1 MRDIRR
7 FSDVNEQLQI
17 CEIVAEWHGGQPSA
31 QLEANLAHSAFYQ
44 TPNPNRALVE
54 INASREAKVLNA
66 VGNAAMVFGVAVII
80 GTAAVADERHPL
92 IGNWKL
98 VSWQV
103 IGDDGKPQDVF
114 GTAPSGY
121 LVITPEGRS
130 IVLTT
135 ASGRKPGT
143 DETAR
148 AALQKSMLS
157 YSGRYRVEGGDFI
170 TSVDISWNEEWNGTE
185 QRRHY
190 RIEGDKL
197 FIETAP
203 APSMVSPGKTD
214 FRRLIWV
221 REK

>member
-1 MRDIRR
+1 MLHLIGKT
-7 FSDVNEQLQI
+7 
-17 CEIVAEWHGGQPSA
+17 A
-31 QLEANLAHSAFYQ
+31 SAFSIF
-44 TPNPNRALVE
+44 A
-54 INASREAKVLNA
+54 
-66 VGNAAMVFGVAVII
+66 II
-80 GTAAVADERHPL
+80 GTTVVAEERHPL
-92 IGNWKL
+92 VGNWKL

-103 IGDDGKPQDVF
+103 IGDDGKPKDVF
-114 GTAPSGY
+114 GTAPNGY

-143 DETAR
+143 DDSAR

-170 TSVDISWNEEWNGTE
+170 TKVDASWNEEWNGTE

-190 RIEGDKL
+190 RIQGDKL

-214 FRRLIWV
+214 FRRLVWV